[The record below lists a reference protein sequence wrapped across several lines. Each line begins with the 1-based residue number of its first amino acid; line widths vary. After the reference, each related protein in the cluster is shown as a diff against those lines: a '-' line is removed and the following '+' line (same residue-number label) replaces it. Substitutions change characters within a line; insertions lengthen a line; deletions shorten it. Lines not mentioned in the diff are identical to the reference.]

1 MSIGYSSYRAWL
13 AQATVWLDNDP
24 ASDSNDSSLQQLL
37 QTIKRLEQG
46 GMREKHLRISII
58 IDLCTYVQQDQRTE
72 SAGDE
77 HSGDGEGA
85 SVSRTAANKTVKCA
99 FYG

>member
-1 MSIGYSSYRAWL
+1 
-13 AQATVWLDNDP
+13 
-24 ASDSNDSSLQQLL
+24 
-37 QTIKRLEQG
+37 
-46 GMREKHLRISII
+46 MREKHLRISII
-58 IDLCTYVQQDQRTE
+58 IDLCTPYVQQDQRTE